1 MRNRTRK
8 DSGFGLVQMG
18 ILLVVAGIIIST
30 LVPALVSRIQK
41 DRMRYAMQ
49 SIRAVRDEV
58 MGVVI
63 TDTANRRLP
72 VPDTSGADPVLP
84 ASMGL
89 SIPTDPWGNTWVYYL
104 ANDGS
109 SGLSLS
115 ASSVQAAPSTDLQV
129 NDRGTTHYS
138 VAFVLVS
145 PGPNHIRE
153 TTFTDNAFP
162 LKDEVRIWSLG
173 EEVPPGGAMLNDD
186 VVEYVT
192 LSYLKTRF

>member
-18 ILLVVAGIIIST
+18 ILLVVTGIIIST
-30 LVPALVSRIQK
+30 LVPALVGKIQK
-41 DRMRYAMQ
+41 DKMRYAMQ

-58 MGVVI
+58 MGALI

-72 VPDTSGADPVLP
+72 VPDATDPLWPILP
-84 ASMGL
+84 AGMV
-89 SIPTDPWGNTWVYYL
+89 SIPTDPWGNSWVYYL

-109 SGLSLS
+109 TGLSLS

-129 NDRGTTHYS
+129 NDRGTTRAN
-138 VAFVLVS
+138 VVFVLVS
-145 PGPNHIRE
+145 PGPNQVRE
-153 TTFTDNAFP
+153 TTFTDNVFP
-162 LKDEVRIWSLG
+162 AKDEVRIWSLG
-173 EEVPPGGAMLNDD
+173 EEAPPGSSILNDD